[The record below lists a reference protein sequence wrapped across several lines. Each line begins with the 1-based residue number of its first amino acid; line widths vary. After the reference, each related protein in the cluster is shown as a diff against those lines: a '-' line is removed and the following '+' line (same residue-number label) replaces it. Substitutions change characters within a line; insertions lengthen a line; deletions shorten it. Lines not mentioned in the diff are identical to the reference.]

1 MNMSAGISQ
10 QFCVRWNSHL
20 GSLGAA
26 FPQLLAGQRFVD
38 VTLACEGHQVHC
50 HRLVLAACSTYF
62 ESLLGENPCKH
73 PIIILPRDIKLWEI
87 QALVD
92 FMYKGEVNVSQAG
105 LPDLLKCAEAL
116 QIRGLCGTDA
126 ALNLNHIT
134 NSTTTSS
141 SASTTN
147 NNTSLHHITAT
158 NSTANTV
165 STTPAT
171 NNSSTITPSNTSTP
185 CISRSGSSSKVVIGP
200 AISSPSGTTAGLDV
214 TSSTS
219 QITNILRTELLN
231 AATIKLSAQSTT
243 SNASSVSRAGT
254 SISLDDGDDSAN
266 GSGSELNIKDDETV
280 DDQQPPQNRQTPPDS
295 QITTNRRQS
304 SLHHQQH
311 NKSRDICKSLTLSPA
326 IGDDVVIVGGGSNG
340 GGGGNIRVKSNENL
354 FENYKSRNLS
364 PHKTHRNAIGSDIVN
379 KNSVT
384 NKPLSKTSTAS
395 LPPPLVDDSF
405 CVIDDE
411 EYDDDVDE
419 IVEMPPQLP
428 PSLKYNSNTMTI
440 SVKPITTMK
449 RSNHPRHT
457 EKLASDPQTDTNA
470 SNMSGENFE
479 NIICSPNLIEIPYMD
494 DEYEVDDDIQQQE
507 QRDSTYICDDADM
520 PNAAMSDEAM
530 PRLIPFGLLQTQI
543 KDEGA
548 EYHENMPKNLFASS
562 AYRRSMGNLSMT
574 HNNGKSFSR
583 KILLKKGMTIL
594 NNGGSSP
601 SPSAVV
607 LRNPR
612 GNQPRTYTTDAL
624 YAALMDV
631 KEGESIYRASQIH
644 KVPRKTL
651 RNWMKRWHI
660 KSAFPMPRQL
670 KQAAENKKLK
680 KIHR

>member
-266 GSGSELNIKDDETV
+266 GSGSELNIKDDDESDLKMRV
-280 DDQQPPQNRQTPPDS
+280 DYNDDLDGSGKLQSGKFRQCT
-295 QITTNRRQS
+295 
-304 SLHHQQH
+304 
-311 NKSRDICKSLTLSPA
+311 
-326 IGDDVVIVGGGSNG
+326 
-340 GGGGNIRVKSNENL
+340 
-354 FENYKSRNLS
+354 FENY
-364 PHKTHRNAIGSDIVN
+364 
-379 KNSVT
+379 
-384 NKPLSKTSTAS
+384 S
-395 LPPPLVDDSF
+395 L
-405 CVIDDE
+405 
-411 EYDDDVDE
+411 
-419 IVEMPPQLP
+419 
-428 PSLKYNSNTMTI
+428 
-440 SVKPITTMK
+440 
-449 RSNHPRHT
+449 
-457 EKLASDPQTDTNA
+457 
-470 SNMSGENFE
+470 
-479 NIICSPNLIEIPYMD
+479 
-494 DEYEVDDDIQQQE
+494 
-507 QRDSTYICDDADM
+507 
-520 PNAAMSDEAM
+520 DEADK
-530 PRLIPFGLLQTQI
+530 LNS
-543 KDEGA
+543 K
-548 EYHENMPKNLFASS
+548 
-562 AYRRSMGNLSMT
+562 LSQLST
-574 HNNGKSFSR
+574 ELNACNILSR
-583 KILLKKGMTIL
+583 
-594 NNGGSSP
+594 
-601 SPSAVV
+601 
-607 LRNPR
+607 
-612 GNQPRTYTTDAL
+612 
-624 YAALMDV
+624 
-631 KEGESIYRASQIH
+631 
-644 KVPRKTL
+644 
-651 RNWMKRWHI
+651 
-660 KSAFPMPRQL
+660 
-670 KQAAENKKLK
+670 
-680 KIHR
+680 

>member
-1 MNMSAGISQ
+1 MK
-10 QFCVRWNSHL
+10 RHL

-126 ALNLNHIT
+126 ALNLNNIT
-134 NSTTTSS
+134 NSTTPS
-141 SASTTN
+141 SASTT
-147 NNTSLHHITAT
+147 NNTSLHHITA
-158 NSTANTV
+158 NTI

-171 NNSSTITPSNTSTP
+171 TSNTSSITTANSTSTTP
-185 CISRSGSSSKVVIGP
+185 CISRSASSSKVVIGP
-200 AISSPSGTTAGLDV
+200 AVSSPGGATTGLDV

-266 GSGSELNIKDDETV
+266 GSGSEMNIKDDEESDLKMRVDYNDDLDASSKLQSETV
-280 DDQQPPQNRQTPPDS
+280 DEQQPPQNRHTPPDS
-295 QITTNRRQS
+295 QLATNHRQS

-311 NKSRDICKSLTLSPA
+311 NISLVPTTSSPVL
-326 IGDDVVIVGGGSNG
+326 IGDDVVIVGGGSN
-340 GGGGNIRVKSNENL
+340 GGGNIRVKSNENL
-354 FENYKSRNLS
+354 FENYKPHIPS
-364 PHKTHRNAIGSDIVN
+364 PHKRNQISVVSDVVT
-379 KNSVT
+379 KNSVSTKYLSNTT
-384 NKPLSKTSTAS
+384 NVS
-395 LPPPLVDDSF
+395 LPPPSDDDSCF
-405 CVIDDE
+405 VIDDD
-411 EYDDDVDE
+411 EYDEDDE
-419 IVEMPPQLP
+419 EMVHTELPQLP
-428 PSLKYNSNTMTI
+428 SSLKYNSNIMTI

-449 RSNHPRHT
+449 RSNQSRNVQPVTKSTNLKT
-457 EKLASDPQTDTNA
+457 EASA
-470 SNMSGENFE
+470 SNMAADNFE

-494 DEYEVDDDIQQQE
+494 DEFDIDDNDAQQSD
-507 QRDSTYICDDADM
+507 QRDSAYLCDDGDVS
-520 PNAAMSDEAM
+520 NTTMSNGDEPM
-530 PRLIPFGLLQTQI
+530 PRLIPFGLLQTQF
-543 KDEGA
+543 KNESGGFNDT
-548 EYHENMPKNLFASS
+548 KNLFAAS
-562 AYRRSMGNLSMT
+562 AYRRSIENLSMT
-574 HNNGKSFSR
+574 HNNGKSFNR
-583 KILLKKGMTIL
+583 KILLKKGMALL
-594 NNGGSSP
+594 NNYGNSP

-631 KEGESIYRASQIH
+631 KDATQFH
-644 KVPRKTL
+644 TPKRK
-651 RNWMKRWHI
+651 
-660 KSAFPMPRQL
+660 
-670 KQAAENKKLK
+670 
-680 KIHR
+680 